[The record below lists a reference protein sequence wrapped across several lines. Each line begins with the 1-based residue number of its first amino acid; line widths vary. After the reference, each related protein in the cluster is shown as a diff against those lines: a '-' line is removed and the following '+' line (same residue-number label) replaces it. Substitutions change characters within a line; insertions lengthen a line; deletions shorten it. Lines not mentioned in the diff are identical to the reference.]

1 MAHSASPNRNQGE
14 SMKELRQ
21 ELDRNLDKIE
31 MLAYHNGFE
40 GALNGIDELSNQ
52 LHNQGDHNGAEAL
65 RWAAKE
71 LRGENA

>member
-1 MAHSASPNRNQGE
+1 
-14 SMKELRQ
+14 MKEMRKSL
-21 ELDRNLDKIE
+21 EHAIDALE

-40 GALNGIDELSNQ
+40 SATCGLDELSDQ
-52 LHNQGDHNGAEAL
+52 LHNAGDKTAAEIL